1 MSWANWAGTALQVV
15 GNVRQG
21 QASQQ
26 SAEYNAQLN
35 DISTGVRERAILR
48 GYDRMRGSTRTNIA
62 KSGVT
67 TSGTPMA
74 VIAESAANAELDLLN
89 NRVFGRL
96 ESERL
101 RRGGEYARSA
111 SNVQAGTAILTEVG
125 RNYA

>member
-1 MSWANWAGTALQVV
+1 MAWANWLGAGLQAVGAL
-15 GNVRQG
+15 NQG
-21 QASQQ
+21 KMAQQ

-48 GYDRMRGSTRTNIA
+48 AYDQTRGTTRTNIA

-89 NRVFGRL
+89 NRVFGQL
-96 ESERL
+96 ESGRL

-111 SNVQAGTAILTEVG
+111 SKLQAGAALLTEVG
-125 RNYA
+125 RTYA